1 VQATAWGSADS
12 LGAGGPFDD
21 LCVHPGG
28 DRRASAMGV
37 LTNAMLIRMTRMT
50 KRNQVLLGI
59 VSGLAPQLLV
69 VNF

>member
-1 VQATAWGSADS
+1 MGVGEAT
-12 LGAGGPFDD
+12 
-21 LCVHPGG
+21 VE
-28 DRRASAMGV
+28 RSAMGV

-59 VSGLAPQLLV
+59 FSGLAPQVFV

>member
-1 VQATAWGSADS
+1 MISAFIPEATIER
-12 LGAGGPFDD
+12 P
-21 LCVHPGG
+21 
-28 DRRASAMGV
+28 AMGV

>member
-1 VQATAWGSADS
+1 VPLELT
-12 LGAGGPFDD
+12 GAGNCMG
-21 LCVHPGG
+21 VGEATVE
-28 DRRASAMGV
+28 RSAMGV

-59 VSGLAPQLLV
+59 FSGLAPQVFV

>member
-1 VQATAWGSADS
+1 MISAFIPK
-12 LGAGGPFDD
+12 AI
-21 LCVHPGG
+21 
-28 DRRASAMGV
+28 RRASAMGV
-37 LTNAMLIRMTRMT
+37 LTNVMLIRMTRMT